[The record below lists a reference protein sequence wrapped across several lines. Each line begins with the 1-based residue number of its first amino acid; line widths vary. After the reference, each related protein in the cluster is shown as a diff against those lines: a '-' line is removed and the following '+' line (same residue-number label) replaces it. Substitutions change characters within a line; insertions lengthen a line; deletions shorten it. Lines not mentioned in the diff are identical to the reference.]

1 MQIDNNTEV
10 HKKIA
15 FLIPTYDSGGA
26 ERVISNI
33 SLNLSDRFAQTLI
46 LLDSKTIDY
55 EFKGEIIDIKRPLK
69 HKSFIGRLYN
79 FTKKYLLLKDLK
91 KKEKYDT
98 VISFLDNLN
107 IINSLTKQKEKTIL
121 TVHTLQSKNLKGFY
135 KKIYSFFY
143 PLFFKRADLILCVS
157 YVGKN
162 DLIDNYKV
170 SPDKIKV
177 IYNPFNVMHIQKL
190 SNEKIKQD
198 LRYVFD
204 DKCFKL
210 LHIGRPARAKAQWHL
225 LRAFKRVQE
234 QIKDIKLILISRTGN
249 DQLQKDIFELIED
262 LNISSNIIQLDFQS
276 NPFSIMKNSDLLV
289 ISSIYEG
296 LPNVIIESFISGLPI
311 ISTDCHSGPRELL
324 APNSDINTTAKDV
337 EFAEYG
343 VLTPVCDGKFRKADI
358 PLTKEEILL
367 SEAII
372 KMYHNKE
379 KRSEYSKKGYKR
391 ALEFDASKII
401 GEYEEIL

>member
-1 MQIDNNTEV
+1 MQINNNIIK

-15 FLIPTYDSGGA
+15 YLIPTYDSGGA

-46 LLDSKTIDY
+46 LLDSKIIDY
-55 EFKGEIIDIKRPLK
+55 DFNGEIIDINKPLK
-69 HKSFIGRLYN
+69 YKSFIGRLYN
-79 FTKKYLLLKDLK
+79 FSKKYLILKDLK
-91 KKEKYDT
+91 KKNKYDT

-107 IINSLTKQKEKTIL
+107 IINSLTKQNEKTIL
-121 TVHTLQSKNLKGFY
+121 TVHTLQSKNLIGFY

-143 PLFFKRADLILCVS
+143 PIFFRRADLILCVS

-162 DLIDNYKV
+162 DLIQNYKV

-177 IYNPFNVMHIQKL
+177 IYNPFNVKLIRDL

-198 LRYVFD
+198 LEYVFGNNS
-204 DKCFKL
+204 FKL

-225 LRAFKRVQE
+225 FRAFKRVLE
-234 QIKDIKLILISRTGN
+234 QIKDVKLVLVSRIGN
-249 DQLQKDIFELIED
+249 DELQKDLLELIED
-262 LNISSNIIQLDFQS
+262 LKISNNIIRLDFQS
-276 NPFSIMKNSDLLV
+276 NPFSIMKNSDLLI

-296 LPNVIIESFISGLPI
+296 LPNVIIESFISGIPV
-311 ISTDCHSGPRELL
+311 ISTDCQSGPRELL
-324 APNSDINTTAKDV
+324 APNTDINRSAEGI

-343 VLTPVCDGKFRKADI
+343 VLTPVCDGIFRKALI
-358 PLTKEEILL
+358 PLTKEEIFL

-372 KMYHNKE
+372 KMYNDKE
-379 KRSEYSKKGYKR
+379 KRLEYSKKGYER

-401 GEYEEIL
+401 KEYEEIL